1 MKTHPRPDSRGF
13 TLIETVVAIG
23 VLAVLLTGFVV
34 VFAPA
39 AEGVKKSINVEEADR
54 LASTLEQELVTSRT
68 GDPTPGFNKAFQW
81 IKESNTANT
90 ALLAYQYR
98 GSLATT
104 RTDDGT
110 PDPVPDAAS
119 RIAGKDYAVIS
130 MVRRRSDPKFLQ
142 DLPAVVGGV
151 YVVKCNQLTFSSGV
165 LKPRTDGKIY
175 DLKGGNESQ
184 DADNHPEAIIPFTAE
199 FYPLTGKSEA
209 NFGASFTT
217 RYNKLGNPVL
227 PAFTRNLVVRR

>member
-1 MKTHPRPDSRGF
+1 MKTQPTPRFRGF

-54 LASTLEQELVTSRT
+54 LASTLEQELVTSRA

-81 IKESNTANT
+81 IKASNTAGT

-98 GSLATT
+98 GSLSNT
-104 RTDDGT
+104 RPDDGT
-110 PDPVPDAAS
+110 PVPVPDAAGN
-119 RIAGKDYAVIS
+119 IAGEDYAVIS
-130 MVRRRSDPKFLQ
+130 MVRRNDAKFLE
-142 DLPAVVGGV
+142 DLPAVVGGI
-151 YVVKCNQLTFSSGV
+151 YVVKCNQLTFNAGA
-165 LKPRTDGKIY
+165 LKPRSDGKIY
-175 DLKGGNESQ
+175 DSKGGVESANV
-184 DADNHPEAIIPFTAE
+184 DEHPEAIIPFAAD
-199 FYPLTGKSEA
+199 FYPLTGKSAA

-217 RYNKLGNPVL
+217 RFNKLGNPVL